1 MTLRYA
7 MDDTHDPIDA
17 YRTIREGIE
26 QLRHEVAE
34 VKERLALNTA
44 LVSTAHEG
52 IIFMAARRRNRAM
65 LGRHERLL
73 VQFMVDTGRYLCP
86 CCEEVPVIGVDG
98 VKLPG
103 AVLEHRNGPQDNS
116 IENLWLVDGGCNVK
130 LKQAAFHE
138 DASDNWRKFQRDLRR
153 WLERQVP
160 FGSSNNGSGQP
171 PLFPQLPRLKKV
183 IVRPSTMG

>member
-52 IIFMAARRRNRAM
+52 IIFMAACRMDDHRSDRMCKAA
-65 LGRHERLL
+65 
-73 VQFMVDTGRYLCP
+73 
-86 CCEEVPVIGVDG
+86 
-98 VKLPG
+98 G
-103 AVLEHRNGPQDNS
+103 A
-116 IENLWLVDGGCNVK
+116 
-130 LKQAAFHE
+130 
-138 DASDNWRKFQRDLRR
+138 
-153 WLERQVP
+153 
-160 FGSSNNGSGQP
+160 GS
-171 PLFPQLPRLKKV
+171 
-183 IVRPSTMG
+183 